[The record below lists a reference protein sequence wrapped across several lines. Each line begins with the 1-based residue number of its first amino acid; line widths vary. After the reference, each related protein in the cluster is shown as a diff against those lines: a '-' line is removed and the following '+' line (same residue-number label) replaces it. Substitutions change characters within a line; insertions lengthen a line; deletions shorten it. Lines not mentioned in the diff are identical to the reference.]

1 MRSNFFKRFNSKVYK
16 IKPVGIVV
24 SEGPTAAVEVRV
36 AAVVG
41 VVEGTAGTAGS
52 VWSDP
57 AAFVAERRG

>member
-1 MRSNFFKRFNSKVYK
+1 M
-16 IKPVGIVV
+16 